1 MAFLHSTHHQLPFV
15 PTFACNARHTV
26 AAGLLAALAACGGA
40 PDARV
45 AERRSA
51 AEAGGDIATV
61 LDTAQ
66 LSRAFATADTMPR
79 LRSLLVQ
86 WRDTLVREQYW
97 RGGAPRRLANI
108 KSASKSVL
116 AAVVGAAIAD
126 GHIPGVDA
134 PIAALLPAAT
144 RNLPPDK
151 RAITVADLLTMR
163 AGLRSTS
170 FGNYGA
176 WVASRNWVQSAL
188 AQPVEAPRGDA
199 GPMIYSTGS
208 SHLLSAIITR
218 ATGMN
223 THRYAARRIFTPLG
237 ITLRPWTTDP
247 QGIPFGGNE
256 MRLTPR
262 EMLQFGTLYL
272 HRGRAPNG
280 RQLLSEAWID
290 SSWVPRGRSPWSG
303 DRYGYGWWIR
313 ETRTHPVY
321 YAWGYGGQ
329 FIFVVPA
336 LQLVVVATSDSQ
348 AARSG
353 GHVEAVRRL
362 MTDQVMPAV
371 SD

>member
-1 MAFLHSTHHQLPFV
+1 MTTSHRS
-15 PTFACNARHTV
+15 ACRF
-26 AAGLLAALAACGGA
+26 LAAALLTFCGACGGT
-40 PDARV
+40 PDGR
-45 AERRSA
+45 AEAHRSA
-51 AEAGGDIATV
+51 AAQGGEVAAV

-66 LSRAFATADTMPR
+66 LARAFAIADTMPR

-97 RGGAPRRLANI
+97 RGAAPDRLTNI

-126 GHIPGVDA
+126 GHIAGVDA
-134 PIAALLPAAT
+134 PIGDLLPSET
-144 RNLPPDK
+144 RNLMPGK
-151 RAITVADLLTMR
+151 RAITVADLLSMR

-170 FGNYGA
+170 FDNYGA
-176 WVASRNWVQSAL
+176 WVSSRNWVRSAL

-208 SHLLSAIITR
+208 SHLLSAVVTR

-237 ITLRPWTTDP
+237 VALRPWTTDP

-256 MRLTPR
+256 MRLSPR
-262 EMLQFGTLYL
+262 GMLRFGTLYL
-272 HRGRAPNG
+272 ARGRAPDG
-280 RQLLSEAWID
+280 RQVIPEGWVD

-313 ETRTHPVY
+313 ETPTHPVY

-336 LQLVVVATSDSQ
+336 LQLVVVATSDAE
-348 AARSG
+348 AARTG

-362 MTDQVMPAV
+362 MTDQVMPAMM
-371 SD
+371 D